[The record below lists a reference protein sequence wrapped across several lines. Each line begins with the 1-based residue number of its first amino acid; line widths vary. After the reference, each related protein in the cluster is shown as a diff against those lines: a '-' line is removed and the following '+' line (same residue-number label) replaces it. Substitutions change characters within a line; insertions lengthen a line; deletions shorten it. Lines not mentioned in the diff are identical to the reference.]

1 MTFLEL
7 ATEIDKAKAHAA
19 ELEATVK
26 AAADA
31 FADAKGKLGMHT
43 TYLQSL
49 LKDMQEMLG
58 IRVPSSEV
66 ADVDMKELAKQGQ
79 AFRGSFKK

>member
-7 ATEIDKAKAHAA
+7 ATEIDKAKAKGV
-19 ELEATVK
+19 ELEAKVK

-31 FADAKGKLGMHT
+31 FADANGKLNMHNV
-43 TYLQSL
+43 YLHDL
-49 LKDMQEMLG
+49 MKEMQEMLG